1 MTRLKSLNINDQS
14 VEHYWHHNERR
25 QSVLEL
31 HAKLHPDDR
40 KEWDFQVDR
49 MQLTC
54 WYGVIVRQIKYRY
67 DFYITHDLLKC
78 GCIFLLSHGPSWYV
92 PKTGPLVFVVEHLG
106 DTN

>member
-49 MQLTC
+49 IQLTC

-78 GCIFLLSHGPSWYV
+78 GCIFFTFTWPV
-92 PKTGPLVFVVEHLG
+92 LVRTENGTISVRG
-106 DTN
+106 RTSR